1 MQILTCQHC
10 RTRVAVGSDCICP
23 SCRKPTTDVPLSAAE
38 APLPPSV
45 VFDVQIPN
53 TNTNRVFRTASLF
66 CAGLQV
72 VLVISFAISHRQP
85 IGGGNPLEQLAGF
98 FEVMT
103 IIPVLLLLQFI
114 GSAFGLGAG
123 SFKISCIVSN
133 IVCCAFFVFG
143 LLAFF
148 VFGVLLSLIF

>member
-10 RTRVAVGSDCICP
+10 RTRVAVGSDGICP
-23 SCRKPTTDVPLSAAE
+23 SCRKPTTDVPLTAAE

-45 VFDVQIPN
+45 VFDVQIPDI
-53 TNTNRVFRTASLF
+53 NTNRVFRTASLF

-72 VLVISFAISHRQP
+72 VLVISFAVSHRQP
-85 IGGGNPLEQLAGF
+85 VGDGLGQVAGF
-98 FEVMT
+98 FEAMT
-103 IIPVLLLLQFI
+103 IIPVLLLLQVI

-148 VFGVLLSLIF
+148 VFGVLLSLIL